1 MQKENVLYVSNNS
14 LYFFQCLATHRLYGD
29 RPKQYSWKLLLWA
42 VLAKSPGCGASKG
55 YAEKKKGRASGYVL
69 NVIKALS
76 KVILKA
82 EGTDG

>member
-1 MQKENVLYVSNNS
+1 M
-14 LYFFQCLATHRLYGD
+14 
-29 RPKQYSWKLLLWA
+29 
-42 VLAKSPGCGASKG
+42 LAKSPGCGASKG